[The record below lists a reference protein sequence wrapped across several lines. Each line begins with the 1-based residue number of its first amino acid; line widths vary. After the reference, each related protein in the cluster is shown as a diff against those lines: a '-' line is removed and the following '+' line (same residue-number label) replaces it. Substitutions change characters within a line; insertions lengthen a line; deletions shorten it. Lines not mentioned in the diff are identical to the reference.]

1 MASCAGDYCS
11 CVAAQSI
18 ETTRPHRQFSR
29 YGTAHR
35 LYAPRPHRRT
45 LAPATFSRAP
55 VRSLGGT
62 VVLPQDTAQM
72 ANVLIVDDD
81 VDGCRPLAR
90 LLQVVGHSPFFVHDG
105 RAALS
110 LLDQLRPDMILLDV
124 MMPGLNG
131 IDVLKTIRAHPVHK
145 DLPVVVF
152 SALGDDETRDAALAS
167 GAQEYL
173 IKSKADFEQIRA
185 CIESHLPA

>member
-1 MASCAGDYCS
+1 
-11 CVAAQSI
+11 
-18 ETTRPHRQFSR
+18 
-29 YGTAHR
+29 
-35 LYAPRPHRRT
+35 
-45 LAPATFSRAP
+45 
-55 VRSLGGT
+55 
-62 VVLPQDTAQM
+62 M

-81 VDGCRPLAR
+81 VDSCRPLAR
-90 LLQVVGHSPFFVHDG
+90 LLEVSGHSPFFVHDG

-152 SALGDDETRDAALAS
+152 SALGDDETREAALAS
-167 GAQEYL
+167 GAQGYL
-173 IKSKADFEQIRA
+173 VKSKADFDQIRE
-185 CIESHLPA
+185 CIESHLPV

>member
-1 MASCAGDYCS
+1 
-11 CVAAQSI
+11 
-18 ETTRPHRQFSR
+18 
-29 YGTAHR
+29 
-35 LYAPRPHRRT
+35 
-45 LAPATFSRAP
+45 
-55 VRSLGGT
+55 
-62 VVLPQDTAQM
+62 M

-90 LLQVVGHSPFFVHDG
+90 LLEVAGHRPFFVHDG

-131 IDVLKTIRAHPVHK
+131 IDVLKTIRSHPKHRE
-145 DLPVVVF
+145 LPVVVF
-152 SALGDDETRDAALAS
+152 SALSDEETRTAALNS

-173 IKSKADFEQIRA
+173 VKSQADFNQIRT
-185 CIESHLPA
+185 CIESHIGIEPQPAPRKRKS

>member
-1 MASCAGDYCS
+1 
-11 CVAAQSI
+11 
-18 ETTRPHRQFSR
+18 
-29 YGTAHR
+29 
-35 LYAPRPHRRT
+35 
-45 LAPATFSRAP
+45 
-55 VRSLGGT
+55 
-62 VVLPQDTAQM
+62 M

-90 LLQVVGHSPFFVHDG
+90 LLEVVGHSPFFVHDG

-131 IDVLKTIRAHPVHK
+131 IDVLKTIRSHPVHK
-145 DLPVVVF
+145 QLPVVVYT
-152 SALGDDETRDAALAS
+152 ALSDAETREAALAS
-167 GAQEYL
+167 GTQDYL
-173 IKSKADFEQIRA
+173 IKSKADFEQIRH

>member
-1 MASCAGDYCS
+1 
-11 CVAAQSI
+11 
-18 ETTRPHRQFSR
+18 
-29 YGTAHR
+29 
-35 LYAPRPHRRT
+35 
-45 LAPATFSRAP
+45 
-55 VRSLGGT
+55 
-62 VVLPQDTAQM
+62 M

-152 SALGDDETRDAALAS
+152 SALGDAETRDAAMAS
-167 GAQEYL
+167 GAQEFL
-173 IKSKADFEQIRA
+173 VKSRADFDQIRA
-185 CIESHLPA
+185 CIESHLPV